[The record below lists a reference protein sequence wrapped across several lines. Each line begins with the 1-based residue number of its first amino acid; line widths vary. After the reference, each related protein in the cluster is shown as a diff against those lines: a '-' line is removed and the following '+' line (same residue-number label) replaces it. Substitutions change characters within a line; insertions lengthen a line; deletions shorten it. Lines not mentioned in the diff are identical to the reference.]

1 MNDLCVV
8 WSDEKSLTEIKKLFA
23 PKLNATEFG
32 IFTGLGKSLELNPF
46 LREVWAVKYK
56 EDAPAQIFVGRDGY
70 RKNAQKNPEYD
81 YHQVDAVYA
90 NDSFAVEDGLVK
102 HAYKL
107 TNRGDLVGAYCCV
120 KRRSSSRPVY
130 VFVTVAEYNTKQ
142 SVWNQKPAT
151 MIKKV
156 AEAQALRMAFQELFL
171 GTYDESEKWL
181 DADENA
187 ILVNDTQGLSATQRI
202 KQQYKARTVN
212 TYEANLSNTDYV
224 PTSIDSTS
232 HTNTEAVKMQHRMD
246 DHGEQEA
253 RIDTESAQN
262 KSASKEQILAI
273 ERLSHEKSFPVDRYK
288 KALNYY
294 GVALLNELTEKDAE
308 HFIQILINYNH
319 LDS

>member
-23 PKLNATEFG
+23 PKLSATEFG

-46 LREVWAVKYK
+46 LKEVWAVKYK

-90 NDSFAVEDGLVK
+90 NDEFSVTDGLVK
-102 HAYKL
+102 HNYKL
-107 TNRGDLVGAYCCV
+107 VNRGDLVGAYCCV
-120 KRRSSSRPVY
+120 KRRSASRPVY

-142 SVWNQKPAT
+142 NVWNQKPAT

-171 GTYDESEKWL
+171 GTYDESEKWIDEDNVIVSSSKKL
-181 DADENA
+181 NPIDA
-187 ILVNDTQGLSATQRI
+187 I
-202 KQQYKARTVN
+202 KQQYKARTAN
-212 TYEANLSNTDYV
+212 TYEANISNTDYV
-224 PTSIDSTS
+224 PSGVDSES
-232 HTNTEAVKMQHRMD
+232 NTNTETIEMQHRVGD
-246 DHGEQEA
+246 NGKQEIGA
-253 RIDTESAQN
+253 SSEDTPDKNAT
-262 KSASKEQILAI
+262 KEQILAI
-273 ERLSHEKSFPVDRYK
+273 ESLSHEKSFPVDRYK

-294 GVALLNELTEKDAE
+294 GISLLSDITAKDAE
-308 HFIQILINYNH
+308 HFIQILINYNP